1 MASHVL
7 HSHVLHS
14 HVLPSKIIR
23 LISEYSK
30 PLTRPDWRKS
40 KPIIT
45 TYKMYNMVF
54 GDTRP
59 IIFNLCMN
67 IIETDWYYIYMT
79 VHYSGLK
86 HIHENDIRV
95 IIRMDG
101 VRDALKSYNLKLNY
115 SQMYN

>member
-1 MASHVL
+1 MMLPKNVL
-7 HSHVLHS
+7 Q
-14 HVLPSKIIR
+14 

-30 PLTRPDWRKS
+30 PVTRPDWRSS

-79 VHYSGLK
+79 VHYSGLQ
-86 HIHENDIRV
+86 HIQDNDIRR
-95 IIRMDG
+95 IIKMDG
-101 VRDALKSYNLKLNY
+101 VRDALKSYNSKMKFILNTL
-115 SQMYN
+115 

>member
-1 MASHVL
+1 MMLPKNVL
-7 HSHVLHS
+7 
-14 HVLPSKIIR
+14 R

-30 PLTRPDWRKS
+30 PVTRPDWRTC

-86 HIHENDIRV
+86 HFQDNDIRR
-95 IIRMDG
+95 IIKMDG
-101 VRDALKSYNLKLNY
+101 VKEALKSYNLKFNSRLNTL
-115 SQMYN
+115 